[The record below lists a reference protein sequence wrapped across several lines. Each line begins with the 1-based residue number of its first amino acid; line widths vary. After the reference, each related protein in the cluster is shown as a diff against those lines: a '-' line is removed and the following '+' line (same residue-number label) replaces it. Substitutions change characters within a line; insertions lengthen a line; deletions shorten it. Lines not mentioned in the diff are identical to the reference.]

1 MQHQRT
7 VRSVTLEFLRA
18 GPPHNQ
24 LLSPLTPYL
33 AICGEAGATVVH
45 VEWEHAA
52 FERRL
57 EELRYEEGAA
67 ESPARR
73 LAIVEQTG
81 LQVARLLGSVPALSG
96 VLSFDKEAEVSEL
109 THLRL
114 VLSASE
120 LGLVPYELSKIPSGL
135 EMPADNWMLLQSQV
149 PTCLTRHIRSVPYV
163 RKWPTEPR
171 ILFVAADT
179 DPDELPFDYHKQVLI
194 DAVSPWL
201 KPEEEEPKEDSDGKS
216 EHYGDILTILPDAT
230 MEDVRALCSR
240 TIYTHI
246 HVLAHGGEDDE
257 ADRVAYGIGLGG
269 RIVRGDQFAT
279 AISRSSADYDHRP
292 CTVSLAVCD
301 GANIG
306 SVVAAGASFAHSLH
320 QSGIPL
326 VIAAQF
332 PLSFE
337 GSVTA
342 LRRMFGGRD
351 GLLWGGNPL
360 FMLHELR
367 RELFVEHQHESHD
380 WASLV
385 IYEALP
391 PVHELEEHLALY
403 HYSQAKRALR
413 CAESRGWRGLERDG
427 NGSKQEIEKISYDTL
442 VQALRVGALR
452 CRTAREALPE
462 SGPFSLEARHFKARN
477 FKAQAEWNFLVA
489 QKREL
494 DEYQRLTSLGYC
506 YRHLENALDEYVTA
520 VSRYIVGARTVQFQD
535 PNALHWII
543 VQMMGMS
550 TVLGRPIERA
560 YWGVGELSAREC
572 LNIDDRDQRAW
583 ANASLAELYLLRLA
597 NNSFAEKEQSREV
610 REKARGHLRAMAR
623 LFDTKGSFPIYSTFF
638 QFQRYQWWWG
648 GERFLKYLE
657 KEQQIDHSK
666 WRANGCTELADE
678 LCEILEPK
686 MWWGPPR

>member
-1 MQHQRT
+1 MSSQRN

-57 EELRYEEGAA
+57 EELRYEEGSA

-81 LQVARLLGSVPALSG
+81 LQVARLLGAVPALSG

-120 LGLVPYELSKIPSGL
+120 LGLIPYELSKIPSGL
-135 EMPADNWMLLQSQV
+135 EMPADNWMLVQSQV

-163 RKWPTEPR
+163 RQWPSEPR

-179 DPDELPFDYHKQVLI
+179 NPDELPFERHKKVLVE
-194 DAVSPWL
+194 AVSPWL
-201 KPEEEEPKEDSDGKS
+201 SPDDEKPKKDRDGKS

-230 MEDVRALCSR
+230 LEDVRTLCNANVYS
-240 TIYTHI
+240 HI
-246 HVLAHGGEDDE
+246 HVLAHGGEDDD

-279 AISRSSADYDHRP
+279 AIAQSSSEEDHRP
-292 CTVSLAVCD
+292 CLVSLAVCD

-332 PLSFE
+332 PLSFG

-342 LRRMFGGRD
+342 LRRMFSGRD
-351 GLLWGGNPL
+351 GLLWGANPL

-385 IYEALP
+385 VYEALP
-391 PVHELEEHLALY
+391 PVREFEEHLGLY
-403 HYSQAKRALR
+403 HYGQAKRALR
-413 CAESRGWRGLERDG
+413 CAEFRGWRGLERDG
-427 NGSKQEIEKISYDTL
+427 TNVTREIERTPYRKLT
-442 VQALRVGALR
+442 QALRAGARR
-452 CRTAREALPE
+452 CRAAREALPDDG
-462 SGPFSLEARHFKARN
+462 SYSLEARHLKARN

-489 QKREL
+489 KKRDLER
-494 DEYQRLTSLGYC
+494 EERLTSFGYC
-506 YRHLENALDEYVTA
+506 YRHLESALDEYVGA
-520 VSRYIVGARTVQFQD
+520 VSRYIVGAREIQFQD
-535 PNALHWII
+535 PNSLHWII

-550 TVLGRPIERA
+550 TVLGRPIENA
-560 YWGVGELSAREC
+560 YWGVGQLSAQEC

-583 ANASLAELYLLRLA
+583 AHASLAELYLLKLA
-597 NNSFAEKEQSREV
+597 NKQFAKVSDGDAV
-610 REKARGHLRAMAR
+610 RESARHHLRTMAG
-623 LFDTKGSFPIYSTFF
+623 LFDTKGSFPIFSTYF

-648 GERFLKYLE
+648 GDDFLRYLE
-657 KEQQIDHSK
+657 DEQQIDRGN
-666 WRANGCTELADE
+666 WRKNKCTQLAAE
-678 LCEILEPK
+678 LCEILEPR